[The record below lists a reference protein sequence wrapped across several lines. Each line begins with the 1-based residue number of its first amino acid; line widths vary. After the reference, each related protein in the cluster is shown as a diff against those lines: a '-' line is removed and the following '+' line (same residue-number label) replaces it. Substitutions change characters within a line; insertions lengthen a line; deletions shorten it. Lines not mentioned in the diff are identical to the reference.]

1 MITNVDYLIQR
12 YAEARE
18 KASYTDG
25 TKYWNGVMDTYHALL
40 NEAFPGWAES
50 GTTGYWVFYEG
61 LPYDAALARVER
73 EIQDRL
79 DNEFVESVGNK

>member
-1 MITNVDYLIQR
+1 MITNGQYLIQR

-40 NEAFPGWAES
+40 NESFTGWAYY
-50 GTTGYWVFYEG
+50 GTTGYWVFYENMG
-61 LPYDAALARVER
+61 YDAALSRVER
-73 EIQDRL
+73 EYQDRT
-79 DNEFVESVGNK
+79 DKEFVESIP

>member
-12 YAEARE
+12 YSEARE

-61 LPYDAALARVER
+61 LSYDAALAKTTVPYTS
-73 EIQDRL
+73 D
-79 DNEFVESVGNK
+79 DYPEFCCE